1 MVQKLR
7 LDGGW
12 PVHWS
17 HGFALMVSIL
27 LMVAPACSGKKTAS
41 SSQKSGP
48 SGDVQVT
55 GTVSDDDPTEFT
67 QADESVQIGGV
78 NLTSSGLYEI
88 KVYKVTRAGYV
99 LALSKTST
107 TSNFDFT
114 LAAATLLRISV
125 TKPDGKVIEAVMP
138 SPNGSAKAYVR
149 VTSVTDIAT
158 KMLSIAVDKAKKGD
172 VNMANAISNN
182 VLPVVNL
189 LRTAASILMVVSE
202 QKRLNQPASA
212 MDLSQITSAVVT
224 ESMKAMSTDPRSTSE
239 VAMSMSKATYDGV
252 FDSTIAS
259 ASSGSPEIL
268 AFRSS
273 SGLLSDS
280 AYSALSSVP
289 VAERAYQAY
298 YNNYT
303 AAASVEVAAQNQSSA
318 EAQFQVSYSQCMYSS
333 CTSDQTFTP
342 MVQAPPVV
350 TTTTTTTTDGT
361 TTGGTTTG
369 GTTTG
374 GTTSGSTPPSGTTTG
389 GTPTCLE
396 SPSTTCITGPQ

>member
-1 MVQKLR
+1 M
-7 LDGGW
+7 
-12 PVHWS
+12 HWS
-17 HGFALMVSIL
+17 HGFASMVSIL

-55 GTVSDDDPTEFT
+55 GTVSDNDPTEFT

-107 TSNFDFT
+107 TSSFDFT

-125 TKPDGKVIEAVMP
+125 TKPDGKVIEALMP

-212 MDLSQITSAVVT
+212 MDLSKITADLVT
-224 ESMKAMSTDPRSTSE
+224 ESMKAMSTDPRSTAE

-252 FDSTIAS
+252 FDSTSAS
-259 ASSGSPEIL
+259 APSGSPEIL

-289 VAERAYQAY
+289 VVERAYQVY

-318 EAQFQVSYSQCMYSS
+318 EAQFQVAYSQCMYSS
-333 CTSDQTFTP
+333 CNSDQTFTP
-342 MVQAPPVV
+342 IVPAPPVV

-361 TTGGTTTG
+361 TTDGSTTG

-374 GTTSGSTPPSGTTTG
+374 GTTTEVNTNT
-389 GTPTCLE
+389 TCLE
-396 SPSTTCITGPQ
+396 SASTTCSPEPL

>member
-1 MVQKLR
+1 
-7 LDGGW
+7 
-12 PVHWS
+12 
-17 HGFALMVSIL
+17 
-27 LMVAPACSGKKTAS
+27 
-41 SSQKSGP
+41 
-48 SGDVQVT
+48 
-55 GTVSDDDPTEFT
+55 
-67 QADESVQIGGV
+67 
-78 NLTSSGLYEI
+78 
-88 KVYKVTRAGYV
+88 
-99 LALSKTST
+99 
-107 TSNFDFT
+107 
-114 LAAATLLRISV
+114 
-125 TKPDGKVIEAVMP
+125 
-138 SPNGSAKAYVR
+138 
-149 VTSVTDIAT
+149 
-158 KMLSIAVDKAKKGD
+158 VDKAKKGD

-212 MDLSQITSAVVT
+212 MDLSQIMSAVVT
-224 ESMKAMSTDPRSTSE
+224 ESMKAMSTDTRSTAE

-252 FDSTIAS
+252 FDSTSAS
-259 ASSGSPEIL
+259 VSSGSPEIL

-318 EAQFQVSYSQCMYSS
+318 EAQFQVAYSQCMYSS
-333 CTSDQTFTP
+333 CTSVQTFTP

-361 TTGGTTTG
+361 TTG
-369 GTTTG
+369 
-374 GTTSGSTPPSGTTTG
+374 STPPSGNTTEANTTT
-389 GTPTCLE
+389 TCLE
-396 SPSTTCITGPQ
+396 SPSTTCSAGQ